1 MADFAETGLGERDRG
16 GDMGIADHARALRR
30 DLSLER
36 LEGRLEE
43 AVSEQPFLAHLL
55 DLRIVARAVMLC
67 VAGALVA
74 WILFGSAFAAI
85 VLLMLFFGGWYGLAR
100 KSYDRRRPTRPTE
113 QEEPA

>member
-1 MADFAETGLGERDRG
+1 MADSAETSWDERDEG

-30 DLSLER
+30 DLSFER
-36 LEGRLEE
+36 LEGRLDV
-43 AVSEQPFLAHLL
+43 ALSEQPFLAHVL

-85 VLLMLFFGGWYGLAR
+85 VMLMLFFGGWLGLAHR
-100 KSYDRRRPTRPTE
+100 NYERRRPTRAAE
-113 QEEPA
+113 Q

>member
-1 MADFAETGLGERDRG
+1 MADSAETSWDERDEG

-43 AVSEQPFLAHLL
+43 AVSEQPFLAHVL

-85 VLLMLFFGGWYGLAR
+85 VMLMLFFGGWLGLAHR
-100 KSYDRRRPTRPTE
+100 SYERRRATRPAE
-113 QEEPA
+113 Q